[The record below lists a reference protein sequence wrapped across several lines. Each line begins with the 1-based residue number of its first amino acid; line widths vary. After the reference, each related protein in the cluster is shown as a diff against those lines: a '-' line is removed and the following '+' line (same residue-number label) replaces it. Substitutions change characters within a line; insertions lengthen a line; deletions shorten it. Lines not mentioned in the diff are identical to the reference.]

1 MKWMKTD
8 FPTQKNSHKKKG
20 AVATMT
26 AEKCHPKALSAFRW
40 SGGSVGESNPEGRMI
55 KSIVSSQINNQE
67 SFGVF
72 LECDRQPF
80 CNREE
85 LAQFKVPIHPFRS
98 ANMMVSYYNQKF
110 QEIKAD

>member
-1 MKWMKTD
+1 MKWMKTH
-8 FPTQKNSHKKKG
+8 FPRPKKQNKKKG
-20 AVATMT
+20 AVVTMT

-55 KSIVSSQINNQE
+55 KSIVSLQINNQE

-80 CNREE
+80 CNSE
-85 LAQFKVPIHPFRS
+85 RS
-98 ANMMVSYYNQKF
+98 CAIQGTNASFPYYKHAGFILQS
-110 QEIKAD
+110 EIPRN

>member
-20 AVATMT
+20 AVVTMT
-26 AEKCHPKALSAFRW
+26 AEKCHPKALPAFRW

-80 CNREE
+80 CNSERSC
-85 LAQFKVPIHPFRS
+85 AIQGTNSSFPFCKYDGFILQS
-98 ANMMVSYYNQKF
+98 
-110 QEIKAD
+110 EIPRN